1 MRQIG
6 SLNSIASRP
15 EAGMGRYVKQNAAR
29 FDRLLVAKGAIAG
42 QMRGVAA

>member
-6 SLNSIASRP
+6 SQNSTLSRP
-15 EAGMGRYVKQNAAR
+15 EAEMERYVKQNAAR